1 MLSTLTWTL
10 PLHSQ
15 QEEPTPGEQAR
26 RWRLAVLTGLLVAPY
41 FPASNVLFYVGTFIG
56 ERLMY
61 FPSGGTEG

>member
-1 MLSTLTWTL
+1 MPDRL
-10 PLHSQ
+10 PYLQ
-15 QEEPTPGEQAR
+15 AEPGLKEHAR

-61 FPSGGTEG
+61 FPSGGGKDQY